1 MQSMN
6 LDSNTLWVCW
16 KSYQISLSYLCTL
29 LTELSLWC
37 HTCADF
43 QLSGFVLYRNSTL
56 LSALNLTRPAHNK
69 SITNLSQLPL
79 INIFIVNYYHV
90 EGDFYD
96 KPRQSGPIKG
106 ERADKIVHAD
116 NIRLEGNFSESTTSR
131 QDFQTSVSRGERYDV
146 KKYEDQLQMG
156 GEFTSTTVNR
166 EMYQTFKGERADVRR
181 PIDNLKP
188 EGKIRSLQDISLLI
202 LRSRYQFR
210 HERFNELIIK
220 SVL

>member
-1 MQSMN
+1 MSFII
-6 LDSNTLWVCW
+6 L
-16 KSYQISLSYLCTL
+16 
-29 LTELSLWC
+29 
-37 HTCADF
+37 
-43 QLSGFVLYRNSTL
+43 FV
-56 LSALNLTRPAHNK
+56 
-69 SITNLSQLPL
+69 
-79 INIFIVNYYHV
+79 
-90 EGDFYD
+90 GDFYD

-146 KKYEDQLQMG
+146 KKYEDQLRMD

-188 EGKIRSLQDISLLI
+188 EGKIRSVNNTCLLSLRTSKNQRTKYANLYC
-202 LRSRYQFR
+202 RG
-210 HERFNELIIK
+210 
-220 SVL
+220 VL